1 MRSEEGGDDENQN
14 RTQASGK
21 RTVPVLVQ
29 TGAGVAP
36 GVLPKSEI
44 YRARGCG
51 HEMEESDT
59 AGKIIIA
66 KLSAVFYPDCMAKDK
81 PESRINF
88 PAPRQLRKRLNDYAA
103 QHNTHRNVLLVR
115 FMRAIV
121 GSGKNPDDYFK
132 E

>member
-1 MRSEEGGDDENQN
+1 M
-14 RTQASGK
+14 K
-21 RTVPVLVQ
+21 RTILILVLAASSA
-29 TGAGVAP
+29 GAADLRHRLMSKGWR
-36 GVLPKSEI
+36 
-44 YRARGCG
+44 RAATV
-51 HEMEESDT
+51 SA

-66 KLSAVFYPDCMAKDK
+66 KLSAVFYPVCMAKDK

-88 PAPRQLRKRLNDYAA
+88 PAPRKLRKRLNDYAA